1 MTDQFQWVFI
11 GVYGPNRES
20 SFLLEELFGLISW
33 WDAPWYV
40 GGDINETCFPTERM
54 DAKAFTLAIHD
65 FSDFYLSTWIARHS
79 FEGVTLHGQIAMRMS
94 Q

>member
-1 MTDQFQWVFI
+1 
-11 GVYGPNRES
+11 
-20 SFLLEELFGLISW
+20 
-33 WDAPWYV
+33 
-40 GGDINETCFPTERM
+40 M